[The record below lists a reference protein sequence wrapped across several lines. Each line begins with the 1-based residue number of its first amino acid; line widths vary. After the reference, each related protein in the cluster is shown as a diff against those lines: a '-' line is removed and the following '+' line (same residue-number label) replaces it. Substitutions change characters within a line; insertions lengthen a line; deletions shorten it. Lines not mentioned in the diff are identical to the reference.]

1 METCH
6 ETSKILINGEY
17 AKPSMVFMYGKQIE
31 NVDNLKYLEDIL
43 SPSEILTKNYQFE

>member
-17 AKPSMVFMYGKQIE
+17 AKPPMISTYGKQIE
-31 NVDNLKYLEDIL
+31 NVDNLNYLGDIL
-43 SPSEILTKNYQFE
+43 SPPEILTKNYQFE